1 MSWSSGDLTHNTA
14 GRGAWLG
21 SRGPSFLMLQSEI
34 LRCCPEWG
42 GAESPT
48 GMAQGPAAARPG
60 DERGAGRW
68 GLRMQPCLG
77 GHTRPRPQAARSR
90 LGSGCDTRGREGW
103 ADGPELTAGHWGLE
117 DTVCTWQGVF
127 LPSPQPTVTLFPQPP
142 LLLPPP
148 APDYEL
154 SCVSPQIH
162 MLKP

>member
-21 SRGPSFLMLQSEI
+21 SRGPSFLTLQLVI

-42 GAESPT
+42 GAESPM
-48 GMAQGPAAARPG
+48 GLAQGPAAARPG
-60 DERGAGRW
+60 DERGAVHW

-90 LGSGCDTRGREGW
+90 MGFGCDRRGWEGW

-127 LPSPQPTVTLFPQPP
+127 LPSPRPSRHPLSTAP

-148 APDYEL
+148 APHYGL
-154 SCVSPQIH
+154 SCVSSQIH